1 MPDSHLKPPA
11 DPLRRWLIRAPVS
24 VALVLTAAIIAASGL
39 VGWWNARTL
48 AATGAELADASSR
61 AAALEALQA
70 ALLDAENAHLRHL
83 LGGSDPEPVT
93 ARVRVQ
99 LRRLLSGPQPRPGP
113 AGGNAAAPSLDP
125 APATRESA
133 SAPPLLTDA
142 ELHAALAEVH
152 RRTQAVLATWDRAST
167 LRRDGRP
174 DEALVL
180 LSQTG
185 QAPQHDLLG
194 LLARLH
200 EQQSARLLELRRQND
215 AAARRGVWGATVV
228 AALALLSLAAFA
240 AVVQRSRRR
249 LQDSQARFRQLA
261 ETMPQLAWIAREDG
275 YITWFNQRWYDYTG
289 TTPQQMEGWGWRSV
303 HDPAELPRV
312 MREWQAGIS
321 NGQPLEMVF
330 PLRGA
335 DGVLRPFLTRVA
347 PLKSDDGRVLM
358 WFGTNTD
365 ISEQQATADA
375 LRDSERRERERAQM
389 LEQVMQRLREREQ
402 ELRTLTDNTPDIL
415 SRFDRELRH
424 VFVNAA
430 ATRATGLPVSH
441 FIGKTNRELG
451 MPPELCDRW
460 DACLRAVFDTGQP
473 QTVEFSFDSPDGVRH
488 FQGRFIPEFGPD
500 GEVVS
505 ALGVTHDRTAEKIA
519 ADALLE
525 ADRRKDEFLATL
537 AHELRNP
544 LTPIRT
550 GLHILKRTAATQ
562 PPDAASARIRDMM
575 ERQINHMVRLIDDL
589 LDVARIS
596 TGKIELRHERVLLS
610 TVVDSAL
617 DTSRP
622 LLEAAHHEVQLSLPH
637 EPVWLHGD
645 AVRLAQV
652 LANLL
657 NNAAKYTPDHGRIRL
672 QARVVEAPSH
682 AAGRRLLLSV
692 SDNGIG
698 IPPQELAR
706 VFAMF
711 AQAGPALQR
720 SHGGLGIGLALV
732 QRLVELH
739 GGSVRAHS
747 DGPGQGA
754 TFSVELPLAPADEVA
769 GNGAD
774 DVADDVTAGATD
786 GATDGATRG
795 ARDPASV
802 IAAGQGDGPPAH
814 AAGRAHAACPAA
826 PQQAAAR
833 PAGAGWRVLV
843 VDDNVDA
850 ADSLGAVLELAGHEV
865 RIAHDGARALLQA
878 ADWMPRAVLLDIG
891 MPGMDGF
898 EVATRL
904 RAQAAGRPLL
914 LVAVT
919 GWGSE
924 DMRQRAR
931 RAGFDL
937 HLTKPVEPAA
947 VVDLLAR
954 TREQAAADVPPAAS
968 PTESPAASPAESR
981 AAWPAP

>member
-1 MPDSHLKPPA
+1 MPLRASMSDSHLPPPA

-61 AAALEALQA
+61 AAALESLQA
-70 ALLDAENAHLRHL
+70 ALLDADNAHLRHL
-83 LGGSDPEPVT
+83 LDGADPQAVT
-93 ARVRVQ
+93 ARVRAQ
-99 LRRLLSGPQPRPGP
+99 LDRLLATPPAPEAGPPQAAGP
-113 AGGNAAAPSLDP
+113 ANGAAA
-125 APATRESA
+125 ARER
-133 SAPPLLTDA
+133 
-142 ELHAALAEVH
+142 V
-152 RRTQAVLATWDRAST
+152 RRQTEAVLAIWEHAAS
-167 LRRDGRP
+167 LRRSNRP
-174 DEALVL
+174 DEALVV
-180 LSQTG
+180 LSQAG
-185 QAPQHDLLG
+185 QAPLRDLLS

-200 EQQSARLLELRRQND
+200 DEQSRRLVELRRQND
-215 AAARRGVWGATVV
+215 AAARRGVWGANVV

-249 LQDSQARFRQLA
+249 LQESQARFSQLA

-289 TTPQQMEGWGWRSV
+289 TTPAQMEGWGWQSV

-347 PLKSDDGRVLM
+347 PLKDDHGRVLM

-365 ISEQQATADA
+365 ISQQQATADA
-375 LRDSERRERERAQM
+375 LRDSERRERERAEM
-389 LEQVMQRLREREQ
+389 LESVMQRLRERE
-402 ELRTLTDNTPDIL
+402 EDLRSLTDNTPDIL

-430 ATRATGLPVSH
+430 VTRATGQPTSH

-460 DACLRAVFDTGQP
+460 DACLRAVFETGQP
-473 QTVEFSFDSPDGVRH
+473 QGIEFSYRSPDGVRH
-488 FQGRFIPEFGPD
+488 FQGRFIPEWGAD
-500 GEVVS
+500 GQVVS
-505 ALGVTHDRTAEKIA
+505 ALGVTHDCTAQKAA

-550 GLHILKRTAATQ
+550 GLHILKRAAGTQ
-562 PPDAASARIRDMM
+562 PPDPAGARIRDMM
-575 ERQINHMVRLIDDL
+575 ERQVDHMVRLIDDL

-610 TVVDSAL
+610 AVVDSAL

-622 LLEAAHHEVQLSLPH
+622 LLEAARHEVELCLPG

-652 LANLL
+652 VANLL
-657 NNAAKYTPDHGRIRL
+657 NNAAKYTPERGRIRL
-672 QARVVEAPSH
+672 HARVDDARVE
-682 AAGRRLLLSV
+682 LSV
-692 SDNGIG
+692 ADNGIG
-698 IPPQELAR
+698 IPPAELSR
-706 VFAMF
+706 IFAMF

-739 GGSVRAHS
+739 GGSVSAHS

-754 TFSVELPLAPADEVA
+754 TFTLTLPLAPAEEAA
-769 GNGAD
+769 GPVGDA
-774 DVADDVTAGATD
+774 AQQAGLPAP
-786 GATDGATRG
+786 
-795 ARDPASV
+795 DPA
-802 IAAGQGDGPPAH
+802 AE
-814 AAGRAHAACPAA
+814 AAC
-826 PQQAAAR
+826 R
-833 PAGAGWRVLV
+833 PAGWPVLV

-850 ADSLGAVLELAGHEV
+850 ADSLGTVLQLAGHEV
-865 RIAHDGARALLQA
+865 RIEHDGARALRQA
-878 ADWMPRAVLLDIG
+878 GAWMPRAVLLDIG

-898 EVATRL
+898 EVAARL
-904 RAQAAGRPLL
+904 RALAAGRPLL

-931 RAGFDL
+931 QAGFDL

-947 VVDLLAR
+947 VVELLA
-954 TREQAAADVPPAAS
+954 QACAQDAAAAGQAPAAAS
-968 PTESPAASPAESR
+968 AAA
-981 AAWPAP
+981 